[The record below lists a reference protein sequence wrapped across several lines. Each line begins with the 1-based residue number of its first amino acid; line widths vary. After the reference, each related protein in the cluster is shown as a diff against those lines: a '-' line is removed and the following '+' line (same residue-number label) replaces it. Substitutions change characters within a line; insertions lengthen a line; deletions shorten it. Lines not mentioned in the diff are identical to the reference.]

1 MIRFV
6 ATISFYWPP
15 RPSIFPF
22 LFCFS
27 IFFFSLSIFP
37 FLSFFLPSL
46 ADLKT
51 AQAFVVLP
59 VDVSDMTYARS
70 KAFMLVL
77 AAVGLVL
84 VDMSV
89 GFVVHNQPSVS
100 KPTPTQSFA
109 TPQAS
114 ATRPIEATGTP
125 GIAVCSAALLATAAA
140 GILARARR
148 ASGIVRKNYGDFQ
161 PIVYES
167 HEYAS
172 DEGYLPD
179 GTPINQAGNNSLK
192 RSSPPVDTP
201 PPPVIGSFTSQ
212 DSHYGIKFSYSMQKD
227 AYADLEYLNDV
238 GFLQMCSFLQ
248 G

>member
-1 MIRFV
+1 M
-6 ATISFYWPP
+6 
-15 RPSIFPF
+15 
-22 LFCFS
+22 
-27 IFFFSLSIFP
+27 
-37 FLSFFLPSL
+37 
-46 ADLKT
+46 
-51 AQAFVVLP
+51 
-59 VDVSDMTYARS
+59 S

-238 GFLQMCSFLQ
+238 GFAYSVQKDVYADFLFGNEVGYLPDGTPMNKAGNCLNHPENIQ
-248 G
+248 PDPH